1 MDYTGATY
9 QLMYPTAAVAGGA
22 LLSPL
27 SPEQLKPSAVVQAAA
42 AAAAAGQFV
51 YPSAAAVAGDI
62 GSSSYSSLLA
72 AQHTC
77 SLALPA
83 GVGMSP
89 TTPFYYGANAAQFSF
104 AAPPHHQNQQQ
115 QQQQSGQQ
123 QQHGHPSPPVLSALQ
138 QHQHQQQLGSGVVA
152 AKLSP
157 SAGLMSSGLGVGLG
171 AAAGA
176 CACPSGYHAAF
187 PFSAEQVV
195 CMSEVLQ
202 QAGKVDKLARF
213 LCGLPPCELLHG
225 LESVLKA
232 KAVRSLFAVLSNYS
246 EYMYILSNSESTA
259 TCTFGEQHTIR

>member
-1 MDYTGATY
+1 MDYAGATY

-27 SPEQLKPSAVVQAAA
+27 SPEQLKPSAMVQAA

-51 YPSAAAVAGDI
+51 YPASAGAGDD
-62 GSSSYSSLLA
+62 GGSSYSSLL

-77 SLALPA
+77 SLALPTGA
-83 GVGMSP
+83 VMSMSSAA
-89 TTPFYYGANAAQFSF
+89 PFSYMYGASAAPFSF
-104 AAPPHHQNQQQ
+104 APPQQQHAHPSPPMLSAVLQQHQQQ
-115 QQQQSGQQ
+115 QQQQ
-123 QQHGHPSPPVLSALQ
+123 
-138 QHQHQQQLGSGVVA
+138 QQQLQI

-157 SAGLMSSGLGVGLG
+157 SSGLMSAALGVGVG
-171 AAAGA
+171 GPAGMGA
-176 CACPSGYHAAF
+176 CVCPSGYHAAF

-232 KAVRSLFAVLSNYS
+232 KAVRTP
-246 EYMYILSNSESTA
+246 YI
-259 TCTFGEQHTIR
+259 Q

>member
-1 MDYTGATY
+1 MEYAGATY

-22 LLSPL
+22 MLSPL
-27 SPEQLKPSAVVQAAA
+27 SPEQLKPSAMVQAA

-51 YPSAAAVAGDI
+51 YPTPAGAGDD
-62 GSSSYSSLLA
+62 GGSSYSSLLA
-72 AQHTC
+72 QHTC
-77 SLALPA
+77 SLAVPTGA
-83 GVGMSP
+83 AMSMSMSSAP
-89 TTPFYYGANAAQFSF
+89 QFYYGASAAPFSF
-104 AAPPHHQNQQQ
+104 APPPH
-115 QQQQSGQQ
+115 QQ
-123 QQHGHPSPPVLSALQ
+123 QQHAHPSPPVLSAVLQ
-138 QHQHQQQLGSGVVA
+138 QYQQQQV

-157 SAGLMSSGLGVGLG
+157 SSGLMSAALGVGVGVGG
-171 AAAGA
+171 AAGMSA

-232 KAVRSLFAVLSNYS
+232 KAVRTPYTHTVYCSLN
-246 EYMYILSNSESTA
+246 T
-259 TCTFGEQHTIR
+259 EQYNVRVC